1 MRARGGGG
9 LRAHETRN
17 LIVCGLCVLR
27 SASARKESRGLHYVL
42 DFPERVEAERKPTL
56 VEPRATD
63 VYGRAPAVSLVAFA
77 KVGDQAGEIRAA
89 SAPAR

>member
-1 MRARGGGG
+1 
-9 LRAHETRN
+9 
-17 LIVCGLCVLR
+17 
-27 SASARKESRGLHYVL
+27 
-42 DFPERVEAERKPTL
+42 

-63 VYGRAPAVSLVAFA
+63 VYGRAPAVSLVAFD